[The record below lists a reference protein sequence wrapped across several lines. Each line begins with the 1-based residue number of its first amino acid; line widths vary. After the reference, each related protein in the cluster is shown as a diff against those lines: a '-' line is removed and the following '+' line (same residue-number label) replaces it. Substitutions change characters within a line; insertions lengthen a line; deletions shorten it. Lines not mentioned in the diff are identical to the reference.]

1 MSQENQDCDMPQM
14 DQMQDID
21 YMDQMDSMDQM
32 GIMDQMPEMNQSHMY
47 QPRMYQ
53 MQQANQMPQYQMPQ
67 MQQAYHMPH
76 YVMPQMG
83 QHAGN
88 MMGQYQNV
96 NVMGQY
102 QDGNVMGQMDQMKL
116 RQIQQL
122 QQAFDANKVEHPYP
136 MYPNYG
142 KITQYEEIPL
152 NLPEQR
158 QLFHP
163 GVEGLMVPRPIIE
176 NPNYKGS
183 GKLKGKVAL
192 ITGGDSGIGAAVAI
206 AFAKEGADVAIAYLN
221 EHEDANRT
229 RMRVEQLGQRCLLMP
244 GDLRDKRQCVAIVE
258 QTVRTFGRLDVL
270 CNHVGIQF
278 QQKSLTDITDQQ
290 FDDTFKVNIYSH
302 FYTTRAALPYMKPG
316 SSIIQTSSVVTY
328 VGEKQMIDYTATK
341 GANVGFTRALAK
353 NVVNKGIRVNAVA
366 PGRIWT
372 PLIAASFSSDQVA
385 VYGAFN
391 PMQRVAHP
399 FELAPT
405 YVYLASDD
413 SRFVTGQVLHV
424 DGGESTHS

>member
-1 MSQENQDCDMPQM
+1 MTQENQNREMPQV

-21 YMDQMDSMDQM
+21 IADQMAM
-32 GIMDQMPEMNQSHMY
+32 MDQMPEMNQSQMY
-47 QPRMYQ
+47 QPQMYQ
-53 MQQANQMPQYQMPQ
+53 MQQANQMPQY
-67 MQQAYHMPH
+67 
-76 YVMPQMG
+76 VMPQMG

-88 MMGQYQNV
+88 GKGQYQYGDMMGQYQHGNM
-96 NVMGQY
+96 MGLKEQK
-102 QDGNVMGQMDQMKL
+102 KL

-142 KITQYEEIPL
+142 KIIQYEEIPL

-158 QLFHP
+158 QLSHP

-192 ITGGDSGIGAAVAI
+192 ITGGDSGIGAAAAI

-258 QTVRTFGRLDVL
+258 QTVRTFGRLDIL

-316 SSIIQTSSVVTY
+316 SSIIGTSSVVTY

-341 GANVGFTRALAK
+341 GAIVGFTRALAK
-353 NVVNKGIRVNAVA
+353 NVVKKGIRVNAVA